1 MIRRLSLLV
10 GPLLFLTSCAL
21 AMAQDLPAT
30 APLSA
35 PMPTVDYFL
44 SLGPIGALVWGA
56 WMLGGKGVNVTVR
69 VELSERDRSALERL
83 AGTLDRGVA
92 VGEKATGVAE
102 KATTVA
108 WTAVKQNLPPSVPR
122 CSHE

>member
-69 VELSERDRSALERL
+69 VELSERDRQLLEK
-83 AGTLDRGVA
+83 TVGVA
-92 VGEKATGVAE
+92 EKSVSVAEKGVGAFEKATG
-102 KATTVA
+102 VA
-108 WTAVKQNLPPSVPR
+108 WTAVKQQTPQPAR
-122 CSHE
+122 CSDV

>member
-1 MIRRLSLLV
+1 MIRHLSLLS
-10 GPLLFLTSCAL
+10 GPLLLLTSCAL

-69 VELSERDRSALERL
+69 VELSERDRQLLEK
-83 AGTLDRGVA
+83 TVGVA
-92 VGEKATGVAE
+92 EKGVSVAEKGVGAFEKATG
-102 KATTVA
+102 VA
-108 WTAVKQNLPPSVPR
+108 WTAVKQQTPQPAR
-122 CSHE
+122 CSDV